1 MQKIKELF
9 KSVHTKKGTYSMAL
23 TAVVIAI
30 AIVVNMLAGKLPSS
44 AKTIDVS
51 GNQLYEITN
60 TSKKVLKELD
70 KEITFTILAE
80 KKSVDDRIK
89 TFVKK
94 YAALS
99 DKIDV
104 EYVDPVLH
112 PSALDK
118 YDGEENSIVV
128 QCKETERSIVIPFTD
143 IIVYDE
149 MSYYSGTMQEK
160 EFDAEGQLTSAVNYV
175 TSTVNKT
182 VYRLAGHGE
191 STLSTEVSALL
202 GKSNISVNEL
212 NLMMKKEIPEDCD
225 LIFIYAPTTDITA
238 DEQKTLSAYLK
249 EGGKVL
255 FMSGGAD
262 ADTPNLKNLLK
273 EYGLQQAEGY
283 IADTERS
290 YQGNYYYLIP
300 NLSVSGKM
308 ANDISSETVL
318 LVNSVGFTETT
329 PASENVSVDSF
340 MTTSEK
346 AYAVTEKEQKEGTY
360 ILGAVAE
367 DSETKGR
374 LTVIGASTMIDS
386 NLTEMF
392 SNTENLTLFVNAVT
406 SNFDDVENVSVKPK
420 SLEVTYN
427 TVRHAGAFSLLAI
440 FGIPACIL
448 IIGASRCWKRRKA

>member
-1 MQKIKELF
+1 
-9 KSVHTKKGTYSMAL
+9 
-23 TAVVIAI
+23 
-30 AIVVNMLAGKLPSS
+30 
-44 AKTIDVS
+44 
-51 GNQLYEITN
+51 
-60 TSKKVLKELD
+60 
-70 KEITFTILAE
+70 
-80 KKSVDDRIK
+80 
-89 TFVKK
+89 
-94 YAALS
+94 
-99 DKIDV
+99 
-104 EYVDPVLH
+104 
-112 PSALDK
+112 
-118 YDGEENSIVV
+118 
-128 QCKETERSIVIPFTD
+128 
-143 IIVYDE
+143 
-149 MSYYSGTMQEK
+149 
-160 EFDAEGQLTSAVNYV
+160 
-175 TSTVNKT
+175 
-182 VYRLAGHGE
+182 
-191 STLSTEVSALL
+191 
-202 GKSNISVNEL
+202 
-212 NLMMKKEIPEDCD
+212 MMKKEIPEDCD

-340 MTTSEK
+340 MTTSKK

>member
-1 MQKIKELF
+1 M
-9 KSVHTKKGTYSMAL
+9 
-23 TAVVIAI
+23 
-30 AIVVNMLAGKLPSS
+30 
-44 AKTIDVS
+44 
-51 GNQLYEITN
+51 
-60 TSKKVLKELD
+60 
-70 KEITFTILAE
+70 
-80 KKSVDDRIK
+80 
-89 TFVKK
+89 
-94 YAALS
+94 
-99 DKIDV
+99 
-104 EYVDPVLH
+104 
-112 PSALDK
+112 
-118 YDGEENSIVV
+118 
-128 QCKETERSIVIPFTD
+128 IPFTD